1 MKLFLDDTR
10 YFLSDE
16 FVDLSIPI
24 TNHTDNVNAW
34 HCEPVKIEPVV
45 AEGFIG
51 DVNQGAP
58 VNFRNITINPHGNG
72 THTECVGHISKENIT
87 INQCLNEFH
96 FIGQVVSISP
106 TEMWNDEFNTTD
118 WVITKNSILENF
130 QPANDT
136 KVLIIRTLPNL
147 EEKMVHQYSNT
158 NPAYF
163 DTEAMEFIN
172 QMGIEHLMVDLPSV
186 DREMDHGKLACHHI
200 FWNYPKQPSKHK
212 TISELLYIP
221 TILSNGTYLIHLQI
235 ISLESDAS
243 PSKILAHKIYP
254 A

>member
-24 TNHTDNVNAW
+24 TNQKDNVNAW
-34 HCEPVKIEPVV
+34 HCDPVKIEPVV

-96 FIGQVVSISP
+96 FFGQVISITP
-106 TEMWNDEFNTTD
+106 QQVWNNEFKTND
-118 WVITKNSILENF
+118 LVITKVAILEKF
-130 QPANDT
+130 QPGQDS

-147 EEKMVHQYSNT
+147 EEKRTFHYSDT

-163 DTEAMEFIN
+163 EDAAMELIN
-172 QMGIEHLMVDLPSV
+172 ELGIEHLMVDLPSV
-186 DREMDHGKLACHHI
+186 DREMDLGKLSTHHI
-200 FWNYPKQPSKHK
+200 FWNYPAKPAFHK

-221 TILSNGTYLIHLQI
+221 TILQDGTYLIHLQI

-243 PSKILAHKIYP
+243 PSKILAHKIYS

>member
-72 THTECVGHISKENIT
+72 THTECVGHISKEYIT

-130 QPANDT
+130 QPAKDT

-163 DTEAMEFIN
+163 DTEAMEYIN

-221 TILSNGTYLIHLQI
+221 SILSDGTYLIHLQI

>member
-24 TNHTDNVNAW
+24 TNQKDNVNAW
-34 HCEPVKIEPVV
+34 HCDPVKIEPVV

-87 INQCLNEFH
+87 INQCLTEFH
-96 FIGQVVSISP
+96 FIGQVISVTP
-106 TEMWNDEFNTTD
+106 KEVWNDEFNTMD
-118 WVITKNSILENF
+118 WVITKSSILEKF
-130 QPANDT
+130 QSANDS
-136 KVLIIRTLPNL
+136 KVLIIRTLPNP
-147 EEKMVHQYSNT
+147 EEKMSHQYSNT

-163 DTEAMEFIN
+163 EIEAIKFIN
-172 QMGIEHLMVDLPSV
+172 ELGINHLMVDLPSV
-186 DREMDHGKLACHHI
+186 DREMDRGKLAGHHI
-200 FWNYPKQPSKHK
+200 FWNYPSQPAYDK

-221 TILSNGTYLIHLQI
+221 DILSDGTYLIHLQI

-243 PSKILAHKIYP
+243 PSKILAHKIYS